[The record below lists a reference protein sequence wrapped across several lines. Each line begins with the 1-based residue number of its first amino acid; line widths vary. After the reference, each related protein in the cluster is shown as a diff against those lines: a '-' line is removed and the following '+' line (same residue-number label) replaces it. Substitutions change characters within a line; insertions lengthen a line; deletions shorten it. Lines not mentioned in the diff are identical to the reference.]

1 MAQARL
7 SALLLAYT
15 TAAVS
20 ENASHRL
27 RNHSLALSV
36 LLRQQRPREGQQ
48 TDPRVTGQ
56 GTRIGT

>member
-7 SALLLAYT
+7 SALLPAYT

-48 TDPRVTGQ
+48 LISGSQDR
-56 GTRIGT
+56 TRIGT